1 MSSTVN
7 VNQLA
12 RKDNLVVHLDAS
24 PSSYTAHPFNS
35 NAALSGTNTSVLT
48 WPNKWIDLSGNNN
61 HAYPCTNTGT
71 YNSSANFPL
80 TSSYLNNNIYFNNT
94 NNNFRLNPIQETT
107 GPLSIFLWV
116 RRKGNGGS
124 GGQWLINKRV
134 TNFASVQSYYHIT
147 FNTTPAV
154 NIAIN
159 NQSSGLIFNSSAIS
173 NNIWYNIGF
182 TTEDATSTSTVRAY
196 LNGVQFGSSLMG
208 GTGMPVGSQETII
221 GKQTWSNTGA
231 ANADISQVLI
241 YNACLTPQEVW
252 NNYQITKYKH
262 QA

>member
-12 RKDNLVVHLDAS
+12 RKDNLVVHLDVS

-35 NAALSGTNTSVLT
+35 NAALTGDRTSVLT
-48 WPNKWIDLSGNNN
+48 WPNRWIDLSGNNN
-61 HAYPCTNTGT
+61 HAYPCTATGT

-80 TSSYLNNNIYFNNT
+80 TSSYLNNNIYFNGS

-107 GPLSIFLWV
+107 GPLSIFIWA
-116 RRKGNGGS
+116 RKKATGA
-124 GGQWLINKRV
+124 QWLINKRV
-134 TNFASVQSYYHIT
+134 TTFSSAQSYYHIT
-147 FNTTPAV
+147 FTNTPAA
-154 NIAIN
+154 NISIN
-159 NQSSGLIFNSSAIS
+159 NQASGLLFTSATIS
-173 NNIWYNIGF
+173 TDVWYNIGF

-221 GKQTWSNTGA
+221 GKQAWADSGN
-231 ANADISQVLI
+231 ANADMSQVLI